1 VLKKDSLQR
10 VRNLKIQHNEKN
22 IFFQNLSKIGYSI
35 EFQKNLKFNKTK
47 FLKNITKAFQRRF
60 RQELI
65 NGIVDKECLNI
76 SENLVKKIH

>member
-1 VLKKDSLQR
+1 MISDFQR
-10 VRNLKIQHNEKN
+10 IKLGH
-22 IFFQNLSKIGYSI
+22 FPTPI
-35 EFQKNLKFNKTK
+35 E

-76 SENLVKKIH
+76 SENLVKKIY